1 MSTYGKTSGQ
11 EKRNSTL
18 RSRLTNA
25 ITTISKLTNGQ
36 IRSLSREKTIDYLVK
51 ADQPLRNDTDL
62 ATLKQQL
69 KEIKARKTN
78 FLSTISEQNET
89 VKEKN
94 SKPIAN
100 RVGTRKNRE
109 FWKDNPSPFTDR
121 DRFISAWDSGDLKEK
136 FSFGRKALNKWGQ
149 TAFTANPPNKL
160 ETIFGAKELITN
172 DTLLKKCTG
181 NLVRSSKGYWTGSH
195 NPYKNPGKGRCC
207 SLFKNGYVAH
217 KIQKPEHSEKC
228 GWAWSSGPED
238 IDQSG
243 TDLFGG
249 GRRRTRKLR
258 R

>member
-149 TAFTANPPNKL
+149 TAFTANPPNKI
-160 ETIFGAKELITN
+160 ETIF
-172 DTLLKKCTG
+172 
-181 NLVRSSKGYWTGSH
+181 
-195 NPYKNPGKGRCC
+195 
-207 SLFKNGYVAH
+207 
-217 KIQKPEHSEKC
+217 
-228 GWAWSSGPED
+228 
-238 IDQSG
+238 
-243 TDLFGG
+243 
-249 GRRRTRKLR
+249 
-258 R
+258 

>member
-1 MSTYGKTSGQ
+1 MSSYGKTPEQ
-11 EKRNSTL
+11 KERNLTL
-18 RSRLTNA
+18 RSKLTNA

-36 IRSLSREKTIDYLVK
+36 IRTLSKDKTIKLLLN
-51 ADQPLRNDTDL
+51 ADQPLRNETDL
-62 ATLKQQL
+62 AKLKKQL
-69 KEIKARKTN
+69 RNIRTRKTN
-78 FLSTISEQNET
+78 FLSTISEEN
-89 VKEKN
+89 EKN

-100 RVGTRKNRE
+100 RVGTRKSRQ
-109 FWKDNPSPFTDR
+109 FWKDKPSPFTDK

-136 FSFGRKALNKWGQ
+136 FSFGRKALDKWGQ
-149 TAFTANPPNKL
+149 TAFTANPPNKI
-160 ETIFGAKELITN
+160 EAIFGAQELITN

-207 SLFKNGYVAH
+207 SLFKKGYVAH
-217 KIQKPEHSEKC
+217 KIQNPNHSEKC
-228 GWAWSSGPED
+228 GWAWTSGPED